1 MRNIKSPHFNQLKQP
16 WEPIIHN
23 NITNP
28 ELKRSRTS
36 NRTVSSQRRVSRRFL
51 ILFAVILLPL
61 IAGCTGDIGS
71 ESDGWNPP
79 ISEDGVVYV
88 GTKEG
93 KVVALIDNGFEG
105 VAQREIWSF
114 PTSIDQA
121 DISGSYSTPLIQG
134 NLLYVAG
141 IDGYIYALNKEN
153 GSLNDGGW
161 RRPKGLVDEL
171 DPLVAGLAYDPMN
184 DIILSGNEDGQL
196 NAYTADFGENFWEK
210 PFQAGDTIWSTPVI
224 ENGTA
229 YFGSHD
235 HKAYAV
241 RLSSGEEIWQYETD
255 GVIAG
260 KPLLFDDK
268 IIFGSFDKSLYAL
281 SQDSDGNVS
290 LDWSYE
296 GDNWFWV
303 GAVTDGKTIFA
314 PNMDGNIYA
323 LDTNGN
329 LLWKHN
335 VGASIV
341 SQPVVIDRG
350 LVVVNK
356 DGELIVLDTGTANR
370 GIGRELSNPIKLDAQ
385 VMAALFAVGDS
396 VFVGSQDRRVRR
408 VDLKVGETAW
418 CWDTK
423 EGSCNN

>member
-1 MRNIKSPHFNQLKQP
+1 M
-16 WEPIIHN
+16 
-23 NITNP
+23 
-28 ELKRSRTS
+28 
-36 NRTVSSQRRVSRRFL
+36 
-51 ILFAVILLPL
+51 
-61 IAGCTGDIGS
+61 
-71 ESDGWNPP
+71 
-79 ISEDGVVYV
+79 
-88 GTKEG
+88 
-93 KVVALIDNGFEG
+93 
-105 VAQREIWSF
+105 
-114 PTSIDQA
+114 
-121 DISGSYSTPLIQG
+121 
-134 NLLYVAG
+134 
-141 IDGYIYALNKEN
+141 
-153 GSLNDGGW
+153 
-161 RRPKGLVDEL
+161 
-171 DPLVAGLAYDPMN
+171 
-184 DIILSGNEDGQL
+184 
-196 NAYTADFGENFWEK
+196 
-210 PFQAGDTIWSTPVI
+210 
-224 ENGTA
+224 
-229 YFGSHD
+229 
-235 HKAYAV
+235 
-241 RLSSGEEIWQYETD
+241 
-255 GVIAG
+255 
-260 KPLLFDDK
+260 FDDK

-370 GIGRELSNPIKLDAQ
+370 GVGRELSNPIKLDAQ
-385 VMAALFAVGDS
+385 VNAALFAVGDS